1 MTNLVPNGGV
11 AQVPEIE
18 VSTPLLGG
26 PGGPLNQQS
35 QGILNA
41 MLMAWA
47 LTQSV
52 QLVSAS
58 RDSNEAIVTAN
69 IVWPDGSPGVFT
81 TDIAST
87 EFLGAIDAW
96 HATYINVATLI
107 VTQPQVTRDTNGA
120 VTNQPAIQITLG

>member
-69 IVWPDGSPGVFT
+69 IVWYLP
-81 TDIAST
+81 
-87 EFLGAIDAW
+87 
-96 HATYINVATLI
+96 LI
-107 VTQPQVTRDTNGA
+107 LRALNFSAQL
-120 VTNQPAIQITLG
+120 TLGMRLTSTLRR